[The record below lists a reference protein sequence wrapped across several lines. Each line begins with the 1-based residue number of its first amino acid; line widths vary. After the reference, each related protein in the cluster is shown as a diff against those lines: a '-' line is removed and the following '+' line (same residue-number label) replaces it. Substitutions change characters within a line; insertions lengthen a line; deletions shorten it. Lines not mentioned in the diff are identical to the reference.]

1 MAVIQ
6 KTLFAENLERYNTF
20 VRDTNPTSTYFN
32 ITELPDTFTGGK
44 NAFLIAGSGE
54 LVPDTLIKIEIK
66 DAAGNVIYHEPGEGN
81 LVTTINGEQFTNEY
95 FEGVSK
101 VVAVYVY
108 PNDTAYGPCTIT
120 ILGELS
126 SYYDDNGLLTPIP
139 IDWQGTYN
147 VKWQKTINV
156 NPTLANTTKIRFYR
170 RPTATIT
177 ELISPIYRIDS
188 NTGLKINSGINQS
201 FANIKISNLE
211 TFAGDVKRIKVFRTS
226 LGDISDYDM
235 IQDILVE
242 SKELLT
248 TYNLSGSVVGNT
260 GIFTS
265 ETLKNYWISGSL
277 GTELTSSR
285 VESGLKLSGSG
296 YFRYSSS
303 LELNSANTYEL
314 NLDAFYSASTDS
326 NLGIYV
332 SGSDGGDILIGTLS
346 GISPTKNL
354 LDTTIPFK
362 LDSNFASA
370 SLYFSQSRGEW
381 HVGNISLKLSEDT
394 AFSPDEV
401 SFVTTMPT
409 VVGNED
415 FNFKFEFYDVNNNY
429 VPVSVTGSAN
439 FTGGSNAITKLLT
452 FESDRTAFRFSSG
465 SVGNPPSQFVKFKTT
480 KTNYTGS
487 ITYSSASFDKDGN
500 YIVPSSYAGEYPGA
514 LTNVSDSGALLSI
527 AKFSGS
533 VSSVIVGSITYTA
546 SCEGFEEY
554 ETIYRFEDGDNA
566 PGVFVTSN
574 ANQFIY
580 KATDLSLNPTG
591 QVITIEAKRKNLASA
606 TTPLT
611 VNSGSGTPPL
621 TFVSTNATNG
631 VDTFTLAGSTYSYSI
646 GERSYFISGSDQFG
660 NEFSDAIKITP
671 VKILDGLSVTLTNDN
686 ASLPALSNGFVA
698 SGSFI
703 LTSGSVNV
711 KVGNETITFD
721 DDNDSSRANNTFAIT
736 SLSGTGCTPNS
747 SNPSINGYGI
757 TNLSAD
763 SGSLDIT
770 ISYKDGAGDTTSVTK
785 TATYTKN
792 KKAAPVLT
800 LVIGNNNQST
810 DAKSTGE
817 QVTSFSDSTL
827 SVKEQYNGTNS
838 NLTLSSAPTINS
850 SSAFSGITKTTTN
863 LSYPTLATATDSVE
877 LSITGSVT
885 DSEGISRQ
893 VFGNVSLTKVKKAAP
908 VLSISTTNKAQSV
921 SAKSTGTQIDAFSN
935 STVTVSQTYNG
946 STTNL
951 TITSLTA
958 TSSDIA
964 SISTTAASGLVTLNG
979 KTLADG
985 TNSTIVTISATVTD
999 SEGSSR
1005 TLTDTITLSK
1015 VKKAPPTITFAIT
1028 PSSQT
1033 VAANSAGTLTGTIVD
1048 PVLTAFEG
1056 SSALTYNQG
1065 TLSTSQFKITNV
1077 TGVTVGSTT
1086 PSTSTIDVTAIS
1098 STDNTGVV
1106 TIAYVDSEGTSG
1118 TSTIRFT
1125 ISKAIAGAQ
1134 GDPGNSGA
1142 DGKRT
1147 ATGMIHYQ
1155 VAATSAPS
1163 APTAT
1168 SYTFSTGTF
1177 SGLTANW
1184 GLGAPTYASGNTN
1197 KYWYSTYSV
1206 VETTAGGGTGTP
1218 SFGTPTQA
1226 IGFSGLVSFTA
1237 ANNVSDGSNA
1247 LSFGVAGTT
1256 LINGSN
1262 ISTGKITSTNYSA
1275 GSPYT
1280 TAGSI
1285 IDLDNGRIATKTF
1298 YVDSNGDAVFKG
1310 TLSAAGG
1317 TFAGQITVGGTNY
1330 NLSDTLNANTTATQV
1345 GLGNVSNLT
1354 PQNQAQTGLIAGT
1367 TITGGGITISG
1378 GGSIKGGQT
1387 NYNTGTGFFLGYH
1400 GSAYKFS
1407 IGDASTKG
1415 ITWDGSTLS
1424 IGGDV
1429 TIGATLASTV
1439 VSNASSALS
1448 NAATAQSTAN
1458 SAASAAAASLQPGQ
1472 AATDVNNNTTTITGN
1487 KIRTGTILSSNHSGP
1502 ANGSDFSAEGMAID
1516 LTGGGISAKNF
1527 RITAAGS
1534 AFFKGDISGASGTF
1548 SGNLS
1553 GATISGGSITIGS
1566 NFSVDTSGNMLANN
1580 ASMTGTVT
1588 ATAGTIGGWSIS
1600 NSSKLTGVGTAGQ
1613 IVLDPAIPSIKFNN
1627 TNGATKLTVKT
1638 GPLTYLG
1645 GAGESVTM
1653 PSQATGAGTFY
1664 SSVFSQTVGNYST
1677 TYFQSAGNYVGTPS
1691 FPSGNGANLYYTS
1704 PTFNG
1709 YFSINFTIEVKDSPN
1724 YNIGNTVGYISV
1736 GGDTTYGTPNETGV
1750 MQIIPSQTTL
1760 TLPNAGT
1767 YYFHPVRT
1775 ISGNWTSGYV
1785 QMAGGGYTGGT
1796 STFNP
1801 ELDFGELTE
1810 YGLQVASSADQFVKI
1825 ARGSS
1830 YALEAKGAIYVK
1842 SPNSSTFSYFD
1853 GVVHPYVG
1861 NTNDLGTTGNR
1872 WKTVWTNN
1880 ALNSTSD
1887 ARLKNSIEDTDLGL
1901 EFINGLR
1908 PVKYKN
1914 NWATSPRYHY
1924 GLIAQ
1929 EMISTLDSFG
1939 KTTSD
1944 VGFIVS
1950 SSVNYTEDEIESF
1963 KSRED
1968 WKVYESEIS
1977 ASMRQ
1982 ELGLA
1987 YTELLSPM
1995 IKAIQELTTKIETLE
2010 AKISGSV

>member
-108 PNDTAYGPCTIT
+108 PDDTAYGPCTIT

-711 KVGNETITFD
+711 KVGNETIAFD

-747 SNPSINGYGI
+747 SNPSINEYGI

-800 LVIGNNNQST
+800 FVIGNNNQST

-850 SSAFSGITKTTTN
+850 SSAFPGITKTTTN

-1134 GDPGNSGA
+1134 GDPGSSGA

-1155 VAATSAPS
+1155 LASTTQPS
-1163 APTAT
+1163 PSPTAT

-1280 TAGSI
+1280 AAGSI

-1317 TFAGQITVGGTNY
+1317 TFAGNLSAAAGTFTGALSGGTISIGSGNSIFKADSNGIY
-1330 NLSDTLNANTTATQV
+1330 LGHATFASAPFRVTPAGAFVATDATITGAITATSLTLSGTTIPAAGVSGLAAVATSGNASDV
-1345 GLGNVSNLT
+1345 GLGSVQNL
-1354 PQNQAQTGLIAGT
+1354 NAAGQATSGIEASITINSGGIAMG
-1367 TITGGGITISG
+1367 TGGFIR
-1378 GGSIKGGQT
+1378 GGQT
-1387 NYNTGTGFFLGYH
+1387 DYNTGTGFFLGRS
-1400 GSAYKFS
+1400 GGAYKFS
-1407 IGDASTKG
+1407 IGDGSTKG
-1415 ITWDGSTLS
+1415 ITWDGSTLTIGGNAVIGASTIATIASNANAALQPGANISSLNNNSGFQANGDAKTAGTVGGWTISSTAITSNNSRTVLNNDGVISLTDGTAERIKITKDSLGTNVTNLSVSSAGAGSNGNLTSTTGTSWNYMATRSVSYQSS
-1424 IGGDV
+1424 IGYSSGFSITQDSLTFAIGYQGSSSGQSNSQVGIGTAFQSSVSSIPNYSYSTYTFRGTLGIFLEYYNGSSWVSAADPQAKIIYSETFSGATGGAVSTGYAAGVTSAAFSSLNTAYQHRIGIQLTWSIQNSAVAYTFQSSVPSWFLYTNQYALPNQSFSVTAYQLSTKLEIGVNGMQISSGGGLTAVGAAAGAGLAGTFTGDV
-1429 TIGATLASTV
+1429 KVQGSV
-1439 VSNASSALS
+1439 
-1448 NAATAQSTAN
+1448 
-1458 SAASAAAASLQPGQ
+1458 SAASFVSTSDERLK
-1472 AATDVNNNTTTITGN
+1472 TDVREIDSPMV
-1487 KIRTGTILSSNHSGP
+1487 KLSQLNPKSFLWND
-1502 ANGSDFSAEGMAID
+1502 ASA
-1516 LTGGGISAKNF
+1516 
-1527 RITAAGS
+1527 
-1534 AFFKGDISGASGTF
+1534 
-1548 SGNLS
+1548 
-1553 GATISGGSITIGS
+1553 
-1566 NFSVDTSGNMLANN
+1566 
-1580 ASMTGTVT
+1580 
-1588 ATAGTIGGWSIS
+1588 
-1600 NSSKLTGVGTAGQ
+1600 
-1613 IVLDPAIPSIKFNN
+1613 
-1627 TNGATKLTVKT
+1627 
-1638 GPLTYLG
+1638 PLTEKG
-1645 GAGESVTM
+1645 
-1653 PSQATGAGTFY
+1653 Y
-1664 SSVFSQTVGNYST
+1664 SYGFIAQDVKR
-1677 TYFQSAGNYVGTPS
+1677 YFPELVKN
-1691 FPSGNGANLYYTS
+1691 
-1704 PTFNG
+1704 
-1709 YFSINFTIEVKDSPN
+1709 VKDS
-1724 YNIGNTVGYISV
+1724 TVIE
-1736 GGDTTYGTPNETGV
+1736 NL
-1750 MQIIPSQTTL
+1750 L
-1760 TLPNAGT
+1760 TLDYNA
-1767 YYFHPVRT
+1767 
-1775 ISGNWTSGYV
+1775 I
-1785 QMAGGGYTGGT
+1785 
-1796 STFNP
+1796 
-1801 ELDFGELTE
+1801 
-1810 YGLQVASSADQFVKI
+1810 I
-1825 ARGSS
+1825 
-1830 YALEAKGAIYVK
+1830 
-1842 SPNSSTFSYFD
+1842 
-1853 GVVHPYVG
+1853 
-1861 NTNDLGTTGNR
+1861 
-1872 WKTVWTNN
+1872 
-1880 ALNSTSD
+1880 ALNT
-1887 ARLKNSIEDTDLGL
+1887 AAIK
-1901 EFINGLR
+1901 
-1908 PVKYKN
+1908 
-1914 NWATSPRYHY
+1914 
-1924 GLIAQ
+1924 
-1929 EMISTLDSFG
+1929 EM
-1939 KTTSD
+1939 
-1944 VGFIVS
+1944 
-1950 SSVNYTEDEIESF
+1950 
-1963 KSRED
+1963 
-1968 WKVYESEIS
+1968 
-1977 ASMRQ
+1977 
-1982 ELGLA
+1982 
-1987 YTELLSPM
+1987 LS
-1995 IKAIQELTTKIETLE
+1995 KIEILE
-2010 AKISGSV
+2010 DRILELEEQIEQQNG

>member
-54 LVPDTLIKIEIK
+54 LMPDTLIKIEIK

-108 PNDTAYGPCTIT
+108 PDDTAYGPCTIT

-800 LVIGNNNQST
+800 FVIGNNNQST

-850 SSAFSGITKTTTN
+850 SSAFPGITKTTTN

-921 SAKSTGTQIDAFSN
+921 SAKSIGTQIDAFSN

-1275 GSPYT
+1275 GTPFT

-1298 YVDSNGDAVFKG
+1298 YVDANGDAVFKG
-1310 TLSAAGG
+1310 
-1317 TFAGQITVGGTNY
+1317 QIQVGGSNY
-1330 NLSDTLNANTTATQV
+1330 NTSDVLNANTTKAQV
-1345 GLGNVSNLT
+1345 GLGSVSNLG
-1354 PQNQAQTGLIAGT
+1354 PQAQAETGLIAGT
-1367 TITGGGITISG
+1367 TITGGGITLSG
-1378 GGSIKGGQT
+1378 GGNIKGGQT
-1387 NYNTGTGFFLGYH
+1387 DYNTGTGFFLGYH
-1400 GSAYKFS
+1400 DSKYKFS
-1407 IGDASTKG
+1407 IGNAASKG
-1415 ITWDGSTLS
+1415 ITWDGNTLS

-1429 TIGATLASTV
+1429 NIGANLASSLTT
-1439 VSNASSALS
+1439 STALS
-1448 NAATAQSTAN
+1448 DGLATKITTGNAAS
-1458 SAASAAAASLQPGQ
+1458 
-1472 AATDVNNNTTTITGN
+1472 DVNSNSTTISGN
-1487 KIRTGTILSSNHSGP
+1487 KIRTGVIQSTNHTGTADGSGF
-1502 ANGSDFSAEGMAID
+1502 SDTGMSID
-1516 LTGGGISAKNF
+1516 LAVGGISAKNF
-1527 RITAAGS
+1527 RITQNGDAY
-1534 AFFKGDISGASGTF
+1534 FKGDISGASGTF

-1553 GATISGGSITIGS
+1553 GATISGGTISIGS
-1566 NFSVDTSGNMLANN
+1566 GTTSIFIANSSGISLGNITFANAPFSVTPTGVLKSTS
-1580 ASMTGTVT
+1580 
-1588 ATAGTIGGWSIS
+1588 GTIGGWTIG
-1600 NSSKLTGVGTAGQ
+1600 SSTLT
-1613 IVLDPAIPSIKFNN
+1613 S
-1627 TNGATKLTVKT
+1627 TNGATILNTNGNIT
-1638 GPLTYLG
+1638 LNN
-1645 GAGESVTM
+1645 AGVEKIKITQDSLATNSTSTTITI
-1653 PSQATGAGTFY
+1653 PSTSNTTANPIFSTFNY
-1664 SSVFSQTVGNYST
+1664 SQTVSNTASTTPAISANFTAGGSAIILNIPFNGGFGGTSQWNQTLPNFNSIQNLTQQSITVEIYTSGGSLVQSKTVITFSQRDYSYNATALYQHAVIPSGTTSVPFSGLTTGGTYYARIYISRTISSQYTAFTFGPVTLSGTFTTSGITGGSPTIDITSAEEKTSIGVNGMIVSSAGGFAQIGPVATIGGTNYSAA
-1677 TYFQSAGNYVGTPS
+1677 FLGDVRI
-1691 FPSGNGANLYYTS
+1691 NGALYASAVLSTSDERLKTNIANLES
-1704 PTFNG
+1704 PLVK
-1709 YFSINFTIEVKDSPN
+1709 IERLNPKSFLWNDITAPLSEKKDSYGFIAQEVQNEFPFLIK
-1724 YNIGNTVGYISV
+1724 NIGNVNNLDNILSLDYNS
-1736 GGDTTYGTPNETGV
+1736 
-1750 MQIIPSQTTL
+1750 II
-1760 TLPNAGT
+1760 
-1767 YYFHPVRT
+1767 
-1775 ISGNWTSGYV
+1775 
-1785 QMAGGGYTGGT
+1785 
-1796 STFNP
+1796 
-1801 ELDFGELTE
+1801 
-1810 YGLQVASSADQFVKI
+1810 
-1825 ARGSS
+1825 
-1830 YALEAKGAIYVK
+1830 
-1842 SPNSSTFSYFD
+1842 
-1853 GVVHPYVG
+1853 
-1861 NTNDLGTTGNR
+1861 
-1872 WKTVWTNN
+1872 
-1880 ALNSTSD
+1880 ALNT
-1887 ARLKNSIEDTDLGL
+1887 AAIK
-1901 EFINGLR
+1901 
-1908 PVKYKN
+1908 
-1914 NWATSPRYHY
+1914 
-1924 GLIAQ
+1924 
-1929 EMISTLDSFG
+1929 
-1939 KTTSD
+1939 
-1944 VGFIVS
+1944 
-1950 SSVNYTEDEIESF
+1950 
-1963 KSRED
+1963 
-1968 WKVYESEIS
+1968 
-1977 ASMRQ
+1977 
-1982 ELGLA
+1982 
-1987 YTELLSPM
+1987 ELL
-1995 IKAIQELTTKIETLE
+1995 IKIEQLE
-2010 AKISGSV
+2010 ERILELENQ